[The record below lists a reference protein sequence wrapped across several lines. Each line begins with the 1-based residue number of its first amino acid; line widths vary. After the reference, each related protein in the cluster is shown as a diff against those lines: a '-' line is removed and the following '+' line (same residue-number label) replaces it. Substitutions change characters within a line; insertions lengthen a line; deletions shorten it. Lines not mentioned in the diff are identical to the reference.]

1 MPPLDQVQ
9 FDERGIEQLFSKVLH
24 LPEPRYVAKVEF
36 LQVIKTIKIYIDFK
50 KWYRFHDEETQQDY
64 TAYQTTELEYRHMNF
79 FEFKTIMI
87 IRTPKIKTLANGK
100 SIIKTIHCPVARE
113 WSKMTF
119 WMESY
124 ILTIVKFGMPVVK
137 VAELLDASDKT
148 IRKTIIAYVS
158 NGREQADMS
167 SVTRL
172 GIDETSRKKWHN
184 YITPFV
190 DLEKKDELFI
200 ADWKWSDTID
210 QFIPDFVAH
219 GGNPDN
225 VIEVSSDLSPSFTKW
240 VREKLKNAKIVYDKF
255 HVIKLFGENID
266 AIRRSESKWSNELKK
281 SKLLLLKNQDS
292 LEEKSRQR
300 LDEILWSN
308 KSLLEVYNYKIQM
321 QKIYMLGDIES
332 AEVAMMTM
340 IEEMAVSTISC
351 VIRLW
356 NTLKNH
362 LQWILNY
369 RVNRTT
375 NWIMEWLNSIIQTVK
390 RIAKWFRNVEY
401 FKAMIYLKIWRLDLS
416 HINSLFALPI

>member
-36 LQVIKTIKIYIDFK
+36 LQAIKTIKIHIDFK
-50 KWYRFHDEETQQDY
+50 KWYKFHDEETQQDY

-100 SIIKTIHCPVARE
+100 SVIKTIHCPIARE
-113 WSKMTF
+113 WSKMTL

-124 ILTIVKFGMPVVK
+124 VLTIVKFGMPVVK
-137 VAELLDASDKT
+137 VAELLDISDKT
-148 IRKTIIAYVS
+148 VRKTIITYVS
-158 NGREQADMS
+158 SGREQADMS
-167 SVTRL
+167 NVTRL

-190 DLEKKDELFI
+190 DLEKKDVLFI
-200 ADWKWSDTID
+200 ADWKWADTID
-210 QFIPDFVAH
+210 QFMPDFLAH
-219 GGNPDN
+219 GGDPEN
-225 VIEVSSDLSPSFTKW
+225 VTEVSSDLSPSFTKW
-240 VREKLKNAKIVYDKF
+240 VRERLKNAKIVYDKF

-266 AIRRSESKWSNELKK
+266 DIRKAESRWSKDLKK

-292 LEEKSRQR
+292 LEEKGRKR
-300 LDEILWSN
+300 LDEILWNN

-321 QKIYMLGDIES
+321 QKIYMLGDIKS

-351 VIRLW
+351 VVRLG

-375 NWIMEWLNSIIQTVK
+375 NWIMEWLNSVIQTVK

-416 HINSLFALPI
+416 CINSLLALPI